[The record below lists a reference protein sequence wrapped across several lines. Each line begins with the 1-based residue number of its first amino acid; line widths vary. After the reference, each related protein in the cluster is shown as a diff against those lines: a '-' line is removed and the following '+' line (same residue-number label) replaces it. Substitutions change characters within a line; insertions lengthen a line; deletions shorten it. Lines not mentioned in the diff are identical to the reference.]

1 MQLQAWVHSA
11 SDRRLLHHRV
21 PHHQQHPY
29 LGQQLAL
36 ELPNLLLH
44 HHLRQQPPQ
53 YPMQHQ
59 HMLQVQCLHKQS
71 KQAFLRPLLHK
82 LDSLQIVSDP

>member
-1 MQLQAWVHSA
+1 M
-11 SDRRLLHHRV
+11 

-44 HHLRQQPPQ
+44 HHLRQQPLQ
-53 YPMQHQ
+53 YPRQHQ
-59 HMLQVQCLHKQS
+59 HMLQVQYLHKQS
-71 KQAFLRPLLHK
+71 KQAFLRPLLHRP
-82 LDSLQIVSDP
+82 DGPQIVLDP